1 MKKETRS
8 IPHQFIFFHA
18 IVAFLIT
25 AGIAWATPLSFC
37 GYRSDQSSSRFF
49 LFLSDSG
56 AHWGILGVM
65 FLMAALVA
73 SRQSGT
79 GARIRKAV
87 LFLLRLSTVLAILA
101 FINEFV
107 TKPFF
112 AVHRPYVLRLEKEG
126 LLSTDDYYALAT
138 RTKRADFMRKK
149 LAENQDSPIVQSL
162 DPKIREHWITMTG
175 FSFPS
180 GHSQNAFLFAV
191 ILSFLFQHLLS
202 NGKRFVWIPFLWAT
216 GICLSRVAVGAHSPL
231 DITVGALTGGLF
243 GGLILLSGWLNKT
256 LPEKQPE

>member
-1 MKKETRS
+1 M
-8 IPHQFIFFHA
+8 
-18 IVAFLIT
+18 
-25 AGIAWATPLSFC
+25 
-37 GYRSDQSSSRFF
+37 
-49 LFLSDSG
+49 
-56 AHWGILGVM
+56 
-65 FLMAALVA
+65 
-73 SRQSGT
+73 
-79 GARIRKAV
+79 
-87 LFLLRLSTVLAILA
+87 RLSAALAILA

-112 AVHRPYVLRLEKEG
+112 AVHRPYVLKLEKEG
-126 LLSTDDYYALAT
+126 LLPADDYYALAT
-138 RTKRADFMRKK
+138 RTERAVFMRET
-149 LAENQDSPIVQSL
+149 LAKNQDSPIVQSL

-191 ILSFLFQHLLS
+191 ILAFLIQHLVP
-202 NGKRFVWIPFLWAT
+202 NGKRFVWMPFLWAT

>member
-1 MKKETRS
+1 
-8 IPHQFIFFHA
+8 
-18 IVAFLIT
+18 
-25 AGIAWATPLSFC
+25 
-37 GYRSDQSSSRFF
+37 
-49 LFLSDSG
+49 
-56 AHWGILGVM
+56 
-65 FLMAALVA
+65 
-73 SRQSGT
+73 
-79 GARIRKAV
+79 
-87 LFLLRLSTVLAILA
+87 
-101 FINEFV
+101 
-107 TKPFF
+107 
-112 AVHRPYVLRLEKEG
+112 
-126 LLSTDDYYALAT
+126 
-138 RTKRADFMRKK
+138 MRKTLDEK
-149 LAENQDSPIVQSL
+149 KDSRIVQSL

-202 NGKRFVWIPFLWAT
+202 NGKRFVWMPFLWAI